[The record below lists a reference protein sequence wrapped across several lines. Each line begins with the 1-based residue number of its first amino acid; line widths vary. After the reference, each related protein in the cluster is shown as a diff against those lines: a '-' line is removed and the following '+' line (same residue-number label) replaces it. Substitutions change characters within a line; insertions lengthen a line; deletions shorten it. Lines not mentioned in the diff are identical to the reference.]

1 MSQSTPTKITV
12 ICTANVCRSP
22 LGERIL
28 AKALETED
36 APFSELEVVSAGVAA
51 REGYSASPFS
61 VQVLADEGIDL
72 SDHNSRP
79 LTQELVDES
88 LLVLCMTEDH
98 INIIEAFFEV
108 RENQVHLYRGFMG
121 EKSDPQIPD
130 PFGADLP
137 KYKETLESIKEGTP
151 SIVNYL
157 KSIL

>member
-1 MSQSTPTKITV
+1 MSQSTPNKITI

-22 LGERIL
+22 RGERIL
-28 AKALETED
+28 AKALVEQD
-36 APFSELEVVSAGVAA
+36 GPFSDLEVVSAGVAA
-51 REGYSASPFS
+51 REGYAASPFS
-61 VQVLADEGIDL
+61 VQVLAEEGIDL
-72 SDHNSRP
+72 SDHNSQP

-88 LLVLCMTEDH
+88 LLILCMTEDH

-121 EKSDPQIPD
+121 PKCNPQIPD

-151 SIVNYL
+151 FILNFL
-157 KSIL
+157 KTIL